1 MSRQV
6 GQGERNLDP
15 KNDDYWGHSNTSC
28 PDMSDSVYFIPTS
41 NTPYDPFEVLCLP
54 KDKWKLTKHNYENIL
69 NKHFPQCFYGK
80 RDATAPWEKE
90 LGIFQY

>member
-15 KNDDYWGHSNTSC
+15 KNDDYWSHSNTSC

-41 NTPYDPFEVLCLP
+41 NTLMTNLKFYVCQRTNGNLLSTIMKIFLINIFHNVFMEKEMQLP
-54 KDKWKLTKHNYENIL
+54 L
-69 NKHFPQCFYGK
+69 GK
-80 RDATAPWEKE
+80 RN
-90 LGIFQY
+90 